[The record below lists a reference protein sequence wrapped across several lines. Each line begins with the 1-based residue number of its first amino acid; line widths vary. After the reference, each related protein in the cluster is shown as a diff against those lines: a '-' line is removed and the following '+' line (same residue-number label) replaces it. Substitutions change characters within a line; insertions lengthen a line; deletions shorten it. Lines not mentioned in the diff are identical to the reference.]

1 MPALVTFFSPI
12 ILGPEILII
21 TRGQSGAGGDW
32 VGRRVSSQLPWEA
45 EIYSCLWAFIEQN
58 HRRVVTKK
66 RPGGISA
73 LAAAERSDK
82 WSWFSGITGRATGAQ
97 KHFDW
102 RCPQLPSIFDF
113 SFCCSRIWVPPA
125 MSGTFY
131 FSVHLVH
138 HTVLHLSVCGFAFTP
153 FLHCSDSWS
162 YMLMKR
168 NSVNLPSI

>member
-1 MPALVTFFSPI
+1 MGL
-12 ILGPEILII
+12 
-21 TRGQSGAGGDW
+21 GGDW

-73 LAAAERSDK
+73 PEAAERSDR

-102 RCPQLPSIFDF
+102 RCPPIAIHFRLFLLLLPNLGTS
-113 SFCCSRIWVPPA
+113 CSVWHLLLVCA
-125 MSGTFY
+125 SGTPHCSALICLRVCFHT
-131 FSVHLVH
+131 FSSLFWFL
-138 HTVLHLSVCGFAFTP
+138 VLHIHEKKQCKPAKHLKIRFS
-153 FLHCSDSWS
+153 
-162 YMLMKR
+162 
-168 NSVNLPSI
+168 